1 MSTPI
6 LHKKGLF
13 VTLVLGAIITSLMST
28 VMVAALPAIMTS
40 LKVPASQ
47 AQLLTSVYSLV
58 SGIVIIATAVLMK
71 WIPTKSLFF
80 SSMGIFSFGIL
91 LCAVAPNF
99 GILLLGRAIQG
110 IGYGVLIS
118 MTQVVILSIVPA
130 EKRGFAMGIYALAV
144 VFAPVVGPIA
154 AGFIIDHASWQLIF
168 WLVLVLC
175 LIDLVMGSKFMSDV
189 LPTSP
194 QKIDWPSMALA
205 SIGFTSLVL
214 AAGNMGDSAFL
225 TLQVSGLFAIG
236 VLTLVAFSVRQ
247 LHMEIP
253 LINLR
258 VFKHQK
264 FTITVIVSVILYAI
278 MNAMTAI
285 MPILI
290 QTIMGKSAT
299 TFGIAVAPC
308 ALCLA
313 ALSPL
318 TGKWYDKIGLKRL
331 AIIGSIIVTISNAA
345 ILFIDKDIAIPILM
359 LLLALLGV
367 GLSGMQMNIV
377 TYGMDELQGDEKTDG
392 TALLSSLRTMG
403 TAFGTAAFVAILSMG
418 VTNNHYQMVDV
429 HRSYLWMTILSVVVL
444 LISIFFIHSTKDKQV
459 QN

>member
-1 MSTPI
+1 
-6 LHKKGLF
+6 
-13 VTLVLGAIITSLMST
+13 
-28 VMVAALPAIMTS
+28 
-40 LKVPASQ
+40 
-47 AQLLTSVYSLV
+47 
-58 SGIVIIATAVLMK
+58 
-71 WIPTKSLFF
+71 
-80 SSMGIFSFGIL
+80 
-91 LCAVAPNF
+91 
-99 GILLLGRAIQG
+99 
-110 IGYGVLIS
+110 
-118 MTQVVILSIVPA
+118 
-130 EKRGFAMGIYALAV
+130 
-144 VFAPVVGPIA
+144 
-154 AGFIIDHASWQLIF
+154 
-168 WLVLVLC
+168 
-175 LIDLVMGSKFMSDV
+175 
-189 LPTSP
+189 
-194 QKIDWPSMALA
+194 MALA

>member
-28 VMVAALPAIMTS
+28 VMGAALPAIMSS

-99 GILLLGRAIQG
+99 GMLLLGRAIQG

-318 TGKWYDKIGLKRL
+318 TGKWYDKIGLKHL

-403 TAFGTAAFVAILSMG
+403 TAFGTATFVAILSMG
-418 VTNNHYQMVDV
+418 VTNSHYQMVDV

-444 LISIFFIHSTKDKQV
+444 LISIFFIHSTKNKQV

>member
-1 MSTPI
+1 MSTPL

-99 GILLLGRAIQG
+99 GMLLLGRAIQG

-175 LIDLVMGSKFMSDV
+175 LTDLVMGAKFMADV

-205 SIGFTSLVL
+205 STGFTSLVL

-225 TLQVSGLFAIG
+225 TLQVTGLFAIG